1 MANRADRH
9 EQWAIFWCSLLQPLL
24 CGAIPPEEAA
34 DFVREL
40 TETEHLFPDGQRKK
54 PSRST
59 LYRKWKQY
67 RDGGFDALL
76 RQRRGDRR
84 KPRKNRQAMI
94 DRAIELKKDQPRRS
108 EETINQ
114 FLRDEFQETLPK
126 ATLYRHLKKAGAT
139 RLKLGISKQKV
150 RRRWTRDQT
159 NALWVGDFEDGPYV
173 FDVDRVRETHLC
185 AFVDCH
191 SRYAIDSRYYYRE
204 DFDVLPIRCCA
215 LGQTMEP
222 AFSCMRTTRKSI
234 TPTRSKR
241 PARH

>member
-1 MANRADRH
+1 
-9 EQWAIFWCSLLQPLL
+9 
-24 CGAIPPEEAA
+24 
-34 DFVREL
+34 
-40 TETEHLFPDGQRKK
+40 
-54 PSRST
+54 
-59 LYRKWKQY
+59 
-67 RDGGFDALL
+67 
-76 RQRRGDRR
+76 
-84 KPRKNRQAMI
+84 MI

-126 ATLYRHLKKAGAT
+126 ATLYRHLKQAGAT
-139 RLKLGISKQKV
+139 RLKLGVSQQKV

-204 DFDVLPIRCCA
+204 NFDVLIDSLLRGWGEPWSQPSIVC
-215 LGQTMEP
+215 GQRENLSRQR
-222 AFSCMRTTRKSI
+222 AQSGLRGIEHQAAASRT
-234 TPTRSKR
+234 
-241 PARH
+241 A